1 MAEKPP
7 SRFTLLDRLDR
18 DAEAFSSSLS
28 LEYYLNYS
36 GQKDN
41 LALSPIF
48 ERHATLFRR
57 ATVDALHAAEHTDPR
72 YWALRQFVVEGYM
85 EQAAKELTEEL
96 ARRETADT
104 VRWEE
109 RDVPYRALPSLIMN
123 EADFERRHELDRLRM
138 VATVEQ
144 NSLRER
150 RWDVLYT
157 QARELCYPTYAALCE
172 DVGSLDLDKLQAL
185 MERFIWDTEK
195 AYRAL
200 LEGYLASIEI
210 AAALAERSDLSFLF
224 RSPELDHYF
233 SSERI
238 LPALTGTLEDLG
250 IDVRVQANVHLDTE
264 ARPKKSPRA
273 FCSAVRIPD
282 EVYLVISPHGGHDDY
297 RALLHEAGHAQ
308 HFAHVDLS
316 LPFAH
321 RGLGDNSVTE
331 AFAFLME
338 HLTHS
343 PHWLRRHLEVADGD
357 DYRALIQFQKLYML
371 RRYGA
376 KLQYEL
382 HLHRGNDV
390 RSFAKHYSDLLTA
403 AVGVRY
409 APEDYLFDL
418 DDAFYCAR
426 YLNAWILESQIRRYL
441 EQRWGPEW
449 FCHSDAGRH
458 LRELWAQGQRHTAE
472 DLARQIGYE
481 GLDTGPLAAEF
492 KEQAETPQAPPGP
505 LGRATIGR
513 RPSGTTDVDAR

>member
-1 MAEKPP
+1 MAKKPP
-7 SRFTLLDRLDR
+7 SRFTRLDRLDR
-18 DAEAFSSSLS
+18 DAEAFSSALS

-36 GQKDN
+36 GQKDD

-57 ATVDALHAAEHTDPR
+57 ATVDALRTVGRTDPR
-72 YWALRQFVVEGYM
+72 RWALRRFVVEGHL

-104 VRWEE
+104 VRWQE

-123 EADFERRHELDRLRM
+123 EADFARRHELDRLRM

-150 RWDVLYT
+150 RWDALYA
-157 QARELCYPTYAALCE
+157 QARQLRYPTYAALCE
-172 DVGSLDLDKLQAL
+172 DVGGLHLDKLQAL

-195 AYRAL
+195 PYRAL
-200 LEGYLASIEI
+200 LEGYLARIEI
-210 AAALAERSDLSFLF
+210 TPALAERSDLSFLF
-224 RSPELDHYF
+224 RSPGLDHYF
-233 SSERI
+233 SPERM
-238 LPALTGTLEDLG
+238 LPALTGTLKDLG
-250 IDVRVQANVHLDTE
+250 IDVGAQANVHLDTE

-297 RALLHEAGHAQ
+297 GALLHEAGHAQ
-308 HFAHVDLS
+308 HFAHVDRS

-321 RGLGDNSVTE
+321 RGLGDDSVTE

-357 DYRALIQFQKLYML
+357 DYRALIRFQKLHML

-376 KLQYEL
+376 KLQYEV

-426 YLNAWILESQIRRYL
+426 YLNAWIFEAQLRGYL
-441 EQRWGPEW
+441 ERCWGPEW
-449 FCHSDAGRH
+449 FRSPEAGGR
-458 LRELWAQGQRHTAE
+458 LRELWAQGQRHAAE
-472 DLARQIGYE
+472 HLARQIGYE

-492 KEQAETPQAPPGP
+492 RE
-505 LGRATIGR
+505 
-513 RPSGTTDVDAR
+513 